1 MSFAAGCSIS
11 NRASAF
17 RQHVAQR
24 SVSLRPAKAPR
35 QVVSMA
41 GHGKFFVGGNWKC
54 NGSQQMVD
62 TLVAELNAGTI
73 YGDVEIVCAPPA
85 LYLER
90 VNNSIRHPTYAVAA
104 QNCWTGAGGAFTGE
118 ITADML
124 NDMSIPWVILGHS
137 ERRQLCGE
145 TNEIVAEKAA
155 YAISKN
161 VRVIG
166 CIGETLEERESGA
179 LWDILATQMEAYKST
194 VTDWSKMVIAYEP
207 IWAIGTG
214 VVATPEQA
222 QEVHAFLRKWVADNL
237 GASVAASLRILY
249 GGSVNA
255 DNCADLS
262 GREDID
268 GFLVGGASLKGDSFV
283 QICNAQTAMAK

>member
-1 MSFAAGCSIS
+1 MLS
-11 NRASAF
+11 
-17 RQHVAQR
+17 
-24 SVSLRPAKAPR
+24 
-35 QVVSMA
+35 
-41 GHGKFFVGGNWKC
+41 
-54 NGSQQMVD
+54 
-62 TLVAELNAGTI
+62 
-73 YGDVEIVCAPPA
+73 
-85 LYLER
+85 
-90 VNNSIRHPTYAVAA
+90 
-104 QNCWTGAGGAFTGE
+104 
-118 ITADML
+118 DM
-124 NDMSIPWVILGHS
+124 DIPWVILGHS

-179 LWDILATQMEAYKST
+179 LWDILSTQMESYKST
-194 VTDWSKMVIAYEP
+194 VTDWDKMVIAYEP

-222 QEVHAFLRKWVADNL
+222 QEVHAFLRKWVSDNL
-237 GASVAASLRILY
+237 GANVAATLRILY

-268 GFLVGGASLKGDSFV
+268 GFLVGGASLKGESFV